1 MYYLIYKI
9 TNNVNNKIYIGKH
22 QTKNK
27 NDGYM
32 GSGRILKRAIEKYG
46 LDKFTKEILFECNSL
61 EEMNEKEAEI
71 VDEEF
76 VARLDTYNV
85 KLGGQGGWDF
95 CNKNLNIDYLQRGI
109 NGTNK
114 FRKLLQNVEYYN
126 KHLQKMRKL
135 SQNKEWRN
143 KVKQGMKEKI
153 LKDGYLNTPHKH
165 TAESKAKIS
174 KANSIKQKGENN
186 SNFGK
191 CWIYNENLKENK
203 TIKKEDLNIWLEKGW
218 KKGRKMKF

>member
-9 TNNVNNKIYIGKH
+9 TNNINNKIYIGKH
-22 QTKNK
+22 QTENK
-27 NDGYM
+27 DDDYM
-32 GSGRILKRAIEKYG
+32 GSGTILKKAIEKYG

-61 EEMNEKEAEI
+61 EEMNQKEAEI

-76 VARLDTYNV
+76 IARLDTYNI

-114 FRKLLQNVEYYN
+114 FKKLLQNVEYYN
-126 KHLQKMRKL
+126 KHLQKMRAL
-135 SQNKEWRN
+135 SQNKEWRY
-143 KVKQGMKEKI
+143 KVKLGIKEKI
-153 LKDGYLNTPHKH
+153 KKDGFFNTSHKH
-165 TAESKAKIS
+165 TAESKAKIG
-174 KANSIKQKGENN
+174 KANSIKQKGELN
-186 SNFGK
+186 SNYGK
-191 CWIYNENLKENK
+191 CWIYNEEIKENK
-203 TIKKEDLNIWLEKGW
+203 SIKRENLNQWIEKGW

>member
-22 QTKNK
+22 QTENK
-27 NDGYM
+27 NDDYM
-32 GSGRILKRAIEKYG
+32 GSGMILKRAIEKYG

-76 VARLDTYNV
+76 IARLDTYNV

-95 CNKNLNIDYLQRGI
+95 CNKNLNIDYSQRSS

-126 KHLQKMRKL
+126 KHLQKMRKI

-143 KVKQGMKEKI
+143 KVKQGIEEKI
-153 LKDGYLNTPHKH
+153 LKDGYFNTPHKH

-191 CWIYNENLKENK
+191 CWIYNEDLKENK
-203 TIKKEDLNIWLEKGW
+203 SIKKEDLNHWLENGW

>member
-9 TNNVNNKIYIGKH
+9 TNIINNKIYIGKH
-22 QTKNK
+22 QTENK
-27 NDGYM
+27 DDNYM
-32 GSGRILKRAIEKYG
+32 GSGKLLNRAIEKYG

-95 CNKNLNIDYLQRGI
+95 CNKNLNIDYSQRGI

-126 KHLQKMRKL
+126 KHLQKMIKL

-143 KVKQGMKEKI
+143 KVNQGIKEKI
-153 LKDGYLNTPHKH
+153 LKDGCFNTPHKH
-165 TAESKAKIS
+165 TTESKAKIG
-174 KANSIKQKGENN
+174 KANSIKQKGKLN
-186 SNFGK
+186 SNYGK
-191 CWIYNENLKENK
+191 CWIYNEVLKENK
-203 TIKKEDLNIWLEKGW
+203 SIKKEDLDRWLENGW

>member
-22 QTKNK
+22 QTEDK
-27 NDGYM
+27 NDDYI
-32 GSGRILKRAIEKYG
+32 GSGKILKRAIEKYG

-95 CNKNLNIDYLQRGI
+95 INQNNLNHTGEHNFDGLKKHNELLKVDKDYYDKWYLSFI
-109 NGTNK
+109 NNYDSKISVETLLNYQKLNGNPFKNK
-114 FRKLLQNVEYYN
+114 
-126 KHLQKMRKL
+126 
-135 SQNKEWRN
+135 
-143 KVKQGMKEKI
+143 
-153 LKDGYLNTPHKH
+153 KH
-165 TAESKAKIS
+165 TNESKAKIG
-174 KANSIKQKGENN
+174 KANSIHQQGENN
-186 SNFGK
+186 SQYVT
-191 CWIYNENLKENK
+191 CWIYNEETQENK
-203 TIKKEDLNIWLEKGW
+203 KIKKEELELYIKNGW
-218 KKGRKMKF
+218 IKGRKIKNNK